1 MSMLLYIHI
10 PFCRRKCNY
19 CNFFSVRY
27 SNELFKLY
35 YTSLLKEIQFWGE
48 RFKNKKFSSI
58 YMGGGTPSI
67 ISHKYLGNIIE
78 CLYKYFSFEK
88 GYEFTLEG
96 NPDSLKDIEYLRALK
111 ALGINRLS
119 IGVQSLQDNYLRLL
133 GRIHNSKDAILAIKI
148 AQLADFD
155 NINVDLIWGLPSQRV
170 RSWLEELKQITK
182 LGITHISCYGLTIE
196 ENTPLASQVNR
207 REITIPDEKT
217 LASLYLYGSDL
228 LESMGFIQYEI
239 SNFAKLGFACR
250 HNMGYWEGMEY
261 LGLGPSAV
269 STVGGV
275 RWENPKNIQQYHEAV
290 TKERLGKNA
299 LKLTPKEQIS
309 EFIMLRLRTSRG
321 LSLKEYA
328 RRTGKNLWRQ
338 HPKLINLLHQNR
350 LIRIRNGYLS
360 LTKNGFLV
368 SNAIIE
374 KFLP

>member
-1 MSMLLYIHI
+1 MLLYIHI

-19 CNFFSVRY
+19 CSFFSIKY

-35 YTSLLKEIQFWGE
+35 YAALLKEIEYWGKRLKGE
-48 RFKNKKFSSI
+48 RFTSI

-67 ISHKYLGNIIE
+67 IGHRYLGKIIE
-78 CLYKYFSFEK
+78 ELYKHLSFER
-88 GYEFTLEG
+88 GYEFTVEG
-96 NPDSLKDIEYLRALK
+96 NPDSLKDIEYLK
-111 ALGINRLS
+111 ALRSLGVNRLS
-119 IGVQSLQDNYLRLL
+119 IGIQSLRDEDLNFL
-133 GRIHNSKDAILAIKI
+133 GRIHNSKDAILAIKL

-155 NINVDLIWGLPSQRV
+155 NINIDLIWGLPSHTPKV
-170 RSWLEELKQITK
+170 WLDQLKQVVGM
-182 LGITHISCYGLTIE
+182 GITHISCYGLSIE
-196 ENTPLASQVNR
+196 EGTPLHLKLSR
-207 REITIPDEKT
+207 GEIALPEEKN
-217 LASLYLYGSDL
+217 LASLYLYGADF
-228 LESMGFIQYEI
+228 LESRGFIQYEI

-269 STVGGV
+269 STIKGK
-275 RWENPKNIQQYHEAV
+275 RWENPRDIRRYHHRVMEGRIGEEKNILSRE
-290 TKERLGKNA
+290 
-299 LKLTPKEQIS
+299 EQIR

-321 LSLKEYA
+321 MSLKEYTEK
-328 RRTGKNLWRQ
+328 TGKNLWRE
-338 HPKLINLLHQNR
+338 HSKLINVLHQNR